1 MNETLQIKGTRPMMH
16 AIARKAAIL
25 ALALSLTGCL
35 SLGGKTPEA
44 LISLTPEES
53 APAGPMASGTASNAI
68 VILDPEADRRIDV
81 DRVAVQVSASSVAYL
96 KDAVWVERPTRLF
109 RRLLAETVR
118 ARANRV
124 VIEGSDYEVAGS
136 TLVSGRLVQMGYDAA
151 AQTVIVRFDALVEEK
166 GGAVRSRRFEAEEPG
181 VAADAAAVGPALN
194 RAANRVAKDAAGWI
208 LGG

>member
-1 MNETLQIKGTRPMMH
+1 MRRAMAGRF
-16 AIARKAAIL
+16 AIL
-25 ALALSLTGCL
+25 AAALALSGCV
-35 SLGGKTPEA
+35 SLGGGKPPEA

-53 APAGPMASGTASNAI
+53 APAGAMANGTAGNAI
-68 VILDPEADRRIDV
+68 AILDPEADRRIDV
-81 DRVAVQVSASSVAYL
+81 DRVPVQVSPSSVAYL
-96 KDAVWVERPTRLF
+96 KDAVWVERPTRQF

-136 TLVSGRLVQMGYDAA
+136 TVVSGRLIQMGYDAA
-151 AQTVIVRFDALVEEK
+151 RQTVVVRYDALVEEA

-181 VAADAAAVGPALN
+181 VAPEAGAVGAALN
-194 RAANRVAKDAAGWI
+194 RAANQVAKEAAGWI